1 VVSIGAKALT
11 SAGLLAAVSFQC
23 CISCILTK
31 SENSYLCYKDEKE
44 NISDDLL
51 EIAERGKAESSNSNE
66 SEIVFS
72 SMHHTLL
79 FSRLQ

>member
-31 SENSYLCYKDEKE
+31 SENSYLCYKDQKE

-66 SEIVFS
+66 FEIHIIFV
-72 SMHHTLL
+72 HVLYIIL
-79 FSRLQ
+79 